1 MDHGNFAALARQ
13 FLDRDANDAELIAMS
28 GQAERAARHVAAPS
42 AARGVALFA
51 IEPAHFDKTLQA
63 ARHEPE

>member
-13 FLDRDANDAELIAMS
+13 FLDRAANEAELIAMS

-51 IEPAHFDKTLQA
+51 IEPTHFEKTLQE